1 LLSNNNLQPLI
12 EDWKAN
18 VVNSLG
24 SSDDTERLAE
34 YALHVSR
41 ILAYPDLDVK
51 DILDKIDAM
60 GRELILATKKSMPL
74 RPTQIIE
81 KINNYLFKEKEFKA
95 NLPDY
100 YNPMNSYVNVV
111 LEQKSG
117 IPITLSIIY
126 MRIAYFLKFR
136 LYAVNFPAH
145 FLVKHM
151 LEGENSEIIIDPFNG
166 GRIMDDYTLKE
177 LLDHFYPSQ
186 NIPLTRAYVA
196 KATSA
201 QVMIRMLNNLKG
213 SYYESQDI
221 DKAEIANEMI
231 TAIEP
236 HNLDAVRDKG
246 MILLKRKN
254 PLEALE
260 MLNMYLELDPEVED
274 ADTVLDIIR
283 QIRAELNKKLI

>member
-1 LLSNNNLQPLI
+1 LLSINNLQPLI

-24 SSDDTERLAE
+24 DGNDTERLAE

-60 GRELILATKKSMPL
+60 GRELILATKKLMPL

-81 KINNYLFKEKEFKA
+81 TINNYLFKEKEFRA
-95 NLPDY
+95 NLQDY

-126 MRIAYFLKFR
+126 IRIAHMLKFR
-136 LYAVNFPAH
+136 LHAVNFPAH
-145 FLVKHM
+145 FLIKHI
-151 LEGENSEIIIDPFNG
+151 LEGDGSEIIIDPFNG
-166 GRIMDDYTLKE
+166 GRIMDDYTMKE
-177 LLDHFYPSQ
+177 LLDQFYPTQ
-186 NIPLTRAYVA
+186 NIALTRAFVE

-221 DKAEIANEMI
+221 ERAEIANEMI
-231 TAIEP
+231 IAIEP
-236 HNLDAVRDKG
+236 HNPDAVRDKG
-246 MILLKRKN
+246 MIFLKRNN
-254 PLEALE
+254 PLKALE
-260 MLNMYLELDPEVED
+260 MLNMYLDLDPEAED
-274 ADTVLDIIR
+274 ADAVLDIIR
-283 QIRAELNKKLI
+283 QVREQINKK